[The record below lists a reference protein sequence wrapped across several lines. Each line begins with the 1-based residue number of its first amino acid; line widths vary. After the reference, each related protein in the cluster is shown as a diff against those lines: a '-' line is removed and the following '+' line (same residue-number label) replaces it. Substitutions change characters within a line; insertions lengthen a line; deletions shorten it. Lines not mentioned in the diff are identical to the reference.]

1 LSEIDQILNL
11 KSQIPNP
18 KSQICMLYYLFEYL
32 DKLDFPGAGMFQFVM
47 FRSAMAAI
55 FSLLIGIFVGKKIIS
70 ALQRRQI
77 GETIRNLELEGQYS
91 KRGTPTMGGVIVIVS
106 ILASTL
112 LFGKLENIYIILM
125 LVSTVWLGT
134 LGFADDYIKVFKK
147 DKEGLKG
154 KFKIVAQIGLG
165 LIVGLTIYFSPEMV
179 VRENTEIRV
188 NNVIE
193 EVTYK
198 NEDVKTTSTTIP
210 FVKNNNFDYK
220 WLVRWMGDY
229 ADTAVW
235 IVFIL
240 VVILIVTAVSN
251 SANLTDG
258 LDGLTSGSSAII
270 GVALG
275 ILAYVSGRV
284 DFASYLNI
292 MYIPGGDELMV
303 FASAFVGACVG
314 FLWYNAYPAQ
324 VFMGD
329 TGSLTMGGIIG
340 VFAVLI
346 HKELL
351 LPILCGVFFVEAL
364 SVIAQVAYF
373 KFTKKKY
380 GAGKRIFKMT
390 PLHHHYQKPGDGSID
405 ALIQKPFAPLAEPKI
420 VSRFWLVGMIL
431 AVLALATLKMR

>member
-1 LSEIDQILNL
+1 
-11 KSQIPNP
+11 
-18 KSQICMLYYLFEYL
+18 MLYYLFEYL
-32 DKLDFPGAGMFQFVM
+32 NKLDFPGAGMFQYVM
-47 FRSAMAAI
+47 FRSAMAAL
-55 FSLLIGIFVGKKIIS
+55 FSLLIGIFVGKKIIN

-77 GETIRNLELEGQYS
+77 GETIRNLDLEGQYS
-91 KRGTPTMGGVIVIVS
+91 KRGTPTMGGVIVILS
-106 ILASTL
+106 ILVSTL

-154 KFKIVAQIGLG
+154 KFKVVAQIGLG
-165 LIVGLTIYFSPEMV
+165 LIVGLTIYFSPEIV
-179 VRENTEIRV
+179 VRENREIRI

-193 EVTYK
+193 NVTYQ

-220 WLVRWMGDY
+220 WLVGWMGEY
-229 ADTAVW
+229 ADVAGW

-351 LPILCGVFFVEAL
+351 LPILCGIFFVEAL
-364 SVIAQVAYF
+364 SVIVQVSYF
-373 KFTKKKY
+373 KYTKRKY
-380 GAGKRIFKMT
+380 GVGKRIFKMT

-405 ALIQKPFAPLAEPKI
+405 AIVQKPLVPLAEPKI

-431 AVLALATLKMR
+431 VVLALATLKMR

>member
-1 LSEIDQILNL
+1 
-11 KSQIPNP
+11 
-18 KSQICMLYYLFEYL
+18 MLYYLFDYL

-47 FRSAMAAI
+47 FRSAMAAV
-55 FSLLIGIFVGKKIIS
+55 FSLLVGVFAGRKIINK
-70 ALQRRQI
+70 LQQNQI
-77 GETIRNLELEGQYS
+77 GETIRDLDLEGQYS
-91 KRGTPTMGGVIVIVS
+91 KRGTPTMGGLIIIIS
-106 ILASTL
+106 ILVSTL

-125 LVSTVWLGT
+125 LVSTVWLGA
-134 LGFADDYIKVFKK
+134 LGFADDYIKVFRK

-154 KFKIVAQIGLG
+154 KFKIIAQVGLG
-165 LIVGLTIYFSPEMV
+165 LIVGLTILLSPEIV
-179 VRENTEIRV
+179 VRENSEIRV
-188 NNVIE
+188 GNIIE
-193 EVTYK
+193 EVTFK
-198 NEDVKTTSTTIP
+198 TEDVKTTGTTIP
-210 FVKNNNFDYK
+210 FVKNNNFDYR
-220 WLVRWMGDY
+220 WLVSWMGDY

-235 IVFIL
+235 LVFIL

-292 MYIPGGDELMV
+292 MYIPGSDELMV
-303 FASAFVGACVG
+303 FASAFVGACIG

-329 TGSLTMGGIIG
+329 TGSLTLGGIIG

-364 SVIAQVAYF
+364 SVIVQVTYF
-373 KFTKKKY
+373 KYTKKKY
-380 GAGKRIFKMT
+380 GVGKRVFKMT
-390 PLHHHYQKPGDGSID
+390 PLHHHYQKPGNGTID
-405 ALIQKPFAPLAEPKI
+405 AIIQKPFTPITEPKL
-420 VSRFWLVGMIL
+420 VTRFWLIGIIL
-431 AVLALATLKMR
+431 AVLAVATLKMR

>member
-1 LSEIDQILNL
+1 
-11 KSQIPNP
+11 
-18 KSQICMLYYLFEYL
+18 MLYYLFEYL

-47 FRSAMAAI
+47 FRSAMAAV
-55 FSLLIGIFVGKKIIS
+55 FSLLIGVFAGKKIIS
-70 ALQRRQI
+70 ILQQKQI
-77 GETIRNLELEGQYS
+77 GETIRDLDLEGQYS
-91 KRGTPTMGGVIVIVS
+91 KRGTPTMGGVIIIIS
-106 ILASTL
+106 ILSSIL

-125 LVSTVWLGT
+125 MVSTVWLGA
-134 LGFADDYIKVFKK
+134 LGFADDYIKVFRK
-147 DKEGLKG
+147 DKEGLEG
-154 KFKIVAQIGLG
+154 KFKIIAQVGLG

-179 VRENTEIRV
+179 VRENAEVRID
-188 NNVIE
+188 NVIE
-193 EVTYK
+193 QVTFQ
-198 NEDVKTTSTTIP
+198 NEDVKTTNTTIP

-220 WLVRWMGDY
+220 NLVSWMGDY
-229 ADTAVW
+229 ADSAVW

-240 VVILIVTAVSN
+240 IVILIVTAVSN

-258 LDGLTSGSSAII
+258 LDGLTSGTSAII

-292 MYIPGGDELMV
+292 MYIPGSDELMV

-329 TGSLTMGGIIG
+329 TGSLTLGGIIG

-364 SVIAQVAYF
+364 SVILQVTYF
-373 KFTKKKY
+373 KYTKKKY
-380 GAGKRIFKMT
+380 GVGRRIFKMT
-390 PLHHHYQKPGDGSID
+390 PLHHHYQKAGDGSID
-405 ALIQKPFAPLAEPKI
+405 AIIQRPFTPITEPKL
-420 VSRFWLVGMIL
+420 VTRFWLVGILL
-431 AVLALATLKMR
+431 AVLAVATLKMR

>member
-1 LSEIDQILNL
+1 
-11 KSQIPNP
+11 
-18 KSQICMLYYLFEYL
+18 MLYYLFEYL
-32 DKLDFPGAGMFQFVM
+32 DKLDFPGAGMFQYVM

-55 FSLLIGIFVGKKIIS
+55 FALLIGIFAGKKIIS
-70 ALQRRQI
+70 ALQRKQI
-77 GETIRNLELEGQYS
+77 GETIRNLDLEGQYS
-91 KRGTPTMGGVIVIVS
+91 KRGTPTMGGVIVILS
-106 ILASTL
+106 ILVSTL

-125 LVSTVWLGT
+125 LVSTVWLGV

-165 LIVGLTIYFSPEMV
+165 LIVGLTIYFSPEIV
-179 VRENTEIRV
+179 VRENTEIRI

-193 EVTYK
+193 DVTYK

-210 FVKNNNFDYK
+210 FVKNNNFNYK
-220 WLVRWMGDY
+220 GLVNWMGDY

-235 IVFIL
+235 VVFIL
-240 VVILIVTAVSN
+240 MVILIVTAVSN

-258 LDGLTSGSSAII
+258 LDGLASGSSAII

-346 HKELL
+346 HKEML

-364 SVIAQVAYF
+364 SVIAQVTYF

-380 GAGKRIFKMT
+380 GVGKRVFKMT

-431 AVLALATLKMR
+431 VVLALATLKMR

>member
-1 LSEIDQILNL
+1 
-11 KSQIPNP
+11 
-18 KSQICMLYYLFEYL
+18 MLYYLFEYL
-32 DKLDFPGAGMFQFVM
+32 DKLDFPGAGMFQYVM
-47 FRSAMAAI
+47 FRSAMAAV
-55 FSLLIGIFVGKKIIS
+55 FSLLVGVFAGKKIINK
-70 ALQRRQI
+70 LQQKQI
-77 GETIRNLELEGQYS
+77 GETIRDLDLEGQYS
-91 KRGTPTMGGVIVIVS
+91 KRGTPTMGGVIIIIS
-106 ILASTL
+106 ILASIL

-125 LVSTVWLGT
+125 MVSTVWLGA
-134 LGFADDYIKVFKK
+134 LGFADDYIKVFRK

-154 KFKIVAQIGLG
+154 KFKIIAQLGLG
-165 LIVGLTIYFSPEMV
+165 LIVGLTIIFSPEIV
-179 VRENTEIRV
+179 VRENSEVRV
-188 NNVIE
+188 GNIIE
-193 EVTYK
+193 DVTFK
-198 NEDVKTTSTTIP
+198 TEDVKTTGTTIP
-210 FVKNNNFDYK
+210 FLKNNNFDYK
-220 WLVRWMGDY
+220 RLVGWMGDY

-258 LDGLTSGSSAII
+258 LDGLTSGTSAII

-292 MYIPGGDELMV
+292 MYIPGSDELMV
-303 FASAFVGACVG
+303 FSSAFVGACIG

-329 TGSLTMGGIIG
+329 TGSLTLGGIIG

-364 SVIAQVAYF
+364 SVIAQVTYF
-373 KFTKKKY
+373 KYTKKKY
-380 GAGKRIFKMT
+380 GAGRRIFKMT

-405 ALIQKPFAPLAEPKI
+405 ALIQKPYAPITEPKL
-420 VSRFWLVGMIL
+420 VTRFWLIGILL
-431 AVLALATLKMR
+431 AVLAVATLKMR

>member
-1 LSEIDQILNL
+1 
-11 KSQIPNP
+11 
-18 KSQICMLYYLFEYL
+18 MLYYLFNYL
-32 DKLDFPGAGMFQFVM
+32 DALDVPGAGMFQYVM
-47 FRSAMAAI
+47 FRSAMAAV

-70 ALQRRQI
+70 KLQQKQI
-77 GETIRNLELEGQYS
+77 GETIRDLDLEGQYS
-91 KRGTPTMGGVIVIVS
+91 KRGTPTMGGVIIILS

-125 LVSTVWLGT
+125 LVSTVWLGA
-134 LGFADDYIKVFKK
+134 LGFADDYIKIFNK

-154 KFKIVAQIGLG
+154 KFKVVAQVGLG

-179 VRENTEIRV
+179 VRENSEIRV
-188 NNVIE
+188 GNIIENV
-193 EVTYK
+193 TFQS
-198 NEDVKTTSTTIP
+198 EDVKTTSTTIP
-210 FVKNNNFDYK
+210 FVKNNNFDYR
-220 WLVRWMGDY
+220 WLVSWMGEY
-229 ADTAVW
+229 ADAAVW
-235 IVFIL
+235 IIFVF

-292 MYIPGGDELMV
+292 MYIPGSDELMV
-303 FASAFVGACVG
+303 FASAFVGACIG

-329 TGSLTMGGIIG
+329 TGSLTLGGIIG

-346 HKELL
+346 RKELL

-364 SVIAQVAYF
+364 SVIIQVTYF

-380 GAGKRIFKMT
+380 GVGKRVFKMT
-390 PLHHHYQKPGDGSID
+390 PLHHHFQKPGDKSIN
-405 ALIQKPFAPLAEPKI
+405 AIIQKPFAPITEPKL
-420 VSRFWLVGMIL
+420 VTRFWLIGILL
-431 AVLALATLKMR
+431 AVLAVATLKMR

>member
-1 LSEIDQILNL
+1 
-11 KSQIPNP
+11 
-18 KSQICMLYYLFEYL
+18 MLYYLFEYL
-32 DKLDFPGAGMFQFVM
+32 DTLDFPGAGMFQYVM
-47 FRSAMAAI
+47 FRSAMAAV
-55 FSLLIGIFVGKKIIS
+55 FALLIGIFVGKKIIRR
-70 ALQRRQI
+70 LQKKQI
-77 GETIRNLELEGQYS
+77 GETIRNLDLEGQYS
-91 KRGTPTMGGVIVIVS
+91 KRGTPTMGGIIIILSIMVS
-106 ILASTL
+106 IL
-112 LFGKLENIYIILM
+112 LFGKLENIYVILM
-125 LVSTVWLGT
+125 MVSTVWLGA

-154 KFKIVAQIGLG
+154 KFKIVAQVGLG
-165 LIVGLTIYFSPEMV
+165 LIIGLTMYLSPEIV
-179 VRENTEIRV
+179 IRENTEVRV

-198 NEDVKTTSTTIP
+198 QEDVKSTSTTIP

-220 WLVRWMGDY
+220 NLVSWMGDA
-229 ADTAVW
+229 ADKAVW
-235 IVFIL
+235 VIIVI

-258 LDGLTSGSSAII
+258 LDGLASGTSAII

-292 MYIPGGDELMV
+292 MHIPGGDELMV
-303 FASAFVGACVG
+303 FAAAFVGATVG
-314 FLWYNAYPAQ
+314 FLWYNSYPAQ

-329 TGSLTMGGIIG
+329 TGSLTLGGIIG

-364 SVIAQVAYF
+364 SVMAQVAYF

-405 ALIQKPFAPLAEPKI
+405 ALIQKPFIPLTEPKI
-420 VSRFWLVGMIL
+420 VNRFWLVGMIL